1 MTKLFQHFLVFQIQS
16 QSIYLRDCHIKNLRL
31 LIQQIKVFLQNWCG
45 LIILEQDKAPFTPNI
60 VVNLYNVYEW
70 NRWSKELNAEFEFTL
85 KDCLLGYVKIAI
97 NADPDKSSYSG
108 YGIGFDS
115 CSHFSIPNFDWN
127 KNFIIFWVDMSS
139 SVHIDSM
146 DKDILILGKEPTQ
159 LNNTTLKTEAEYSIN
174 FPKSQRK
181 FCSNLHYS
189 GSNSLLFVNARKN
202 ISIQSKNSEI
212 KPYPLCLEKISKD
225 FTASNMK
232 KNRIKWIRIGLWIMD
247 TFSVDYNIIGS
258 SNIINIH
265 KIYNSKQYNIK

>member
-1 MTKLFQHFLVFQIQS
+1 MT
-16 QSIYLRDCHIKNLRL
+16 
-31 LIQQIKVFLQNWCG
+31 
-45 LIILEQDKAPFTPNI
+45 
-60 VVNLYNVYEW
+60 
-70 NRWSKELNAEFEFTL
+70 
-85 KDCLLGYVKIAI
+85 
-97 NADPDKSSYSG
+97 
-108 YGIGFDS
+108 
-115 CSHFSIPNFDWN
+115 
-127 KNFIIFWVDMSS
+127 S

>member
-115 CSHFSIPNFDWN
+115 CSHFQFQ
-127 KNFIIFWVDMSS
+127 
-139 SVHIDSM
+139 
-146 DKDILILGKEPTQ
+146 ILIG
-159 LNNTTLKTEAEYSIN
+159 I
-174 FPKSQRK
+174 
-181 FCSNLHYS
+181 
-189 GSNSLLFVNARKN
+189 
-202 ISIQSKNSEI
+202 
-212 KPYPLCLEKISKD
+212 KISL
-225 FTASNMK
+225 FFELIWAHLCILIVW
-232 KNRIKWIRIGLWIMD
+232 IKI
-247 TFSVDYNIIGS
+247 S
-258 SNIINIH
+258 
-265 KIYNSKQYNIK
+265 

>member
-1 MTKLFQHFLVFQIQS
+1 M
-16 QSIYLRDCHIKNLRL
+16 
-31 LIQQIKVFLQNWCG
+31 
-45 LIILEQDKAPFTPNI
+45 
-60 VVNLYNVYEW
+60 
-70 NRWSKELNAEFEFTL
+70 
-85 KDCLLGYVKIAI
+85 LGYVKITI

-146 DKDILILGKEPTQ
+146 DTDILILGKEPTQ
-159 LNNTTLKTEAEYSIN
+159 LNNTTLKREAEYSIN

-202 ISIQSKNSEI
+202 ISIQSKKLWN
-212 KPYPLCLEKISKD
+212 KTIS
-225 FTASNMK
+225 
-232 KNRIKWIRIGLWIMD
+232 IM
-247 TFSVDYNIIGS
+247 FRKYFKGFHS
-258 SNIINIH
+258 
-265 KIYNSKQYNIK
+265 